1 MPTTDV
7 TLRSA
12 TETDVPAILALIQA
26 LADYENLRDA
36 CVATE
41 ESLRATLFC
50 DQPWAK
56 VTIAELPDE
65 RIAGFALYCSNYS
78 TFLARPGIW
87 LEDLFV
93 YPEFRGRGIG
103 RKLLAQLARHAV
115 EQNFG
120 RLDWNVLDWNTPSI
134 AFYESLGALRLTEW
148 NTFRLTGGAMTA
160 LAMSDA

>member
-7 TLRSA
+7 ILRSA
-12 TETDVPAILALIQA
+12 TKTDVPAILALIQA
-26 LADYENLRDA
+26 LADYEKLRDA

-41 ESLRATLFC
+41 ESLRETLFC
-50 DQPWAK
+50 EPPWAK
-56 VTIAELPDE
+56 VTLAELPDG

-103 RKLLAQLARHAV
+103 RTLLAHLARHAV
-115 EQNFG
+115 EHNFG
-120 RLDWNVLDWNTPSI
+120 RVEWNVLDWNTPSI
-134 AFYESLGALRLTEW
+134 AFYESLGALRLNEW
-148 NTFRLTGGAMTA
+148 NTFRLTGDAITA
-160 LAMSDA
+160 LATSDT

>member
-1 MPTTDV
+1 MLTTEV

-12 TETDVPAILALIQA
+12 RETDVPAILALIQA
-26 LADYENLRDA
+26 LADYEKLRDA

-50 DQPWAK
+50 DPPWAK
-56 VTIAELPDE
+56 VTIAELPGG
-65 RIAGFALYCSNYS
+65 RIAGFALHCTNYS

-93 YPEFRGRGIG
+93 YPEFRGHGIG
-103 RKLLAQLARHAV
+103 RKLLAHLARHAL

-120 RLDWNVLDWNTPSI
+120 RVEWNVLDWNTPSI
-134 AFYESLGALRLTEW
+134 AFYESLGALRLSEW
-148 NTFRLTGGAMTA
+148 NTFRLTGEAITA
-160 LAMSDA
+160 LANSDA